1 MYSFA
6 ILTSSAWTFGSAHSL
21 ASSKNRSACLRRN
34 SARSMTLP
42 QGLPPMIAM
51 EVGVYLRPRAPS
63 VGYPT
68 GYRRQSGQK
77 DENGS
82 GTEGGENLQ
91 STARLAID
99 ARRDPRQAS

>member
-42 QGLPPMIAM
+42 QGLPPMIAI
-51 EVGVYLRPRAPS
+51 EVGLYLRPRAPS
-63 VGYPT
+63 VGYT
-68 GYRRQSGQK
+68 TVYRRQSGQK
-77 DENGS
+77 DENGW
-82 GTEGGENLQ
+82 GMEGGENPQ
-91 STARLAID
+91 SA
-99 ARRDPRQAS
+99 ARRAIGVRPAA